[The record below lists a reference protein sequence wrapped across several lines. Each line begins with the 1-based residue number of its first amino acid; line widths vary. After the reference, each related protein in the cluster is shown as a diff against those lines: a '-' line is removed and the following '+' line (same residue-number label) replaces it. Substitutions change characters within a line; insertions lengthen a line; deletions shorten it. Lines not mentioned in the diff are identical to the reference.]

1 MALPVYDFRTDVRN
15 ILVTPEIRSR
25 FLKFEVGTV
34 AQRHS
39 HDLGH
44 EIFLILSGRA
54 EFEIDGEK
62 AELGPGQLCIARTNQ
77 HHQVR
82 VLGDEPM
89 TMYLSVTPH
98 IQPTHTMWSNDG
110 WGDDT
115 QKLPPRFVS
124 NSSYDVPVDNTT
136 PTVDLIDRHVAAA
149 DGVAAAVQAN
159 TQQQHELAA
168 TYLQAIADGDK
179 EAAIQAR
186 NAMWSALSQVFHSVA
201 AWGQVWNE
209 FAARTV
215 DETQ

>member
-25 FLKFEVGTV
+25 FLKFEAGTV
-34 AQRHS
+34 AQRHT

-62 AELGPGQLCIARTNQ
+62 AELGPGQLCIARADQ

-98 IQPTHTMWSNDG
+98 IQPTHTLWSNDG
-110 WGDDT
+110 WGAESE
-115 QKLPPRFVS
+115 KLPPRFIS
-124 NSSYDVPVDNTT
+124 NSAYDVPVDSTT
-136 PTVDLIDRHVAAA
+136 PTVELLDRHLAGA
-149 DGVAAAVQAN
+149 DAVAAAVQAN
-159 TQQQHELAA
+159 TQRQHELAA
-168 TYLQAIADGDK
+168 AYQQAVASGDK
-179 EAAIQAR
+179 AAAIQAR
-186 NAMWSALSQVFHSVA
+186 NAMWDALFQVYHSVA
-201 AWGQVWNE
+201 AWGQVWNDL
-209 FAARTV
+209 AARTV
-215 DETQ
+215 DEIE